1 MLPSGEPRP
10 GPLGGVW
17 WGNQAALGGD
27 QSLKLE
33 ATSAEVTG
41 ELGMGVDEVPEE
53 RGLPRIGKRPGR
65 RRRGGQ
71 AAGEALRGETQCDG
85 MGEGGSGVWVEV

>member
-1 MLPSGEPRP
+1 MPSDKPRP

-17 WGNQAALGGD
+17 WGARSGGGD

-41 ELGMGVDEVPEE
+41 ELEMGVDEVPEE
-53 RGLPRIGKRPGR
+53 RGLPRIGKR
-65 RRRGGQ
+65 Q
-71 AAGEALRGETQCDG
+71 AES
-85 MGEGGSGVWVEV
+85 GEGGRLRGKP